1 MSAIVEAPVGT
12 KRAAIYCRV
21 STTGQREDGT
31 SLDTQSAACQA
42 QAERLGYVVSPEL
55 IFSEDWPGTTLDR
68 PRLDDIRRLAR
79 EGAFSAVIC
88 YATDRLSR
96 DPIQLAILAQEL
108 EQRGCKLELVT
119 EP

>member
-42 QAERLGYVVSPEL
+42 QAERLGYVVSPEM
-55 IFSEDWPGTTLDR
+55 IFSEDWPGTTLAR
-68 PRLDDIRRLAR
+68 PPLDAIRRLAR
-79 EGAFSAVIC
+79 AGALSAVIG
-88 YATDRLSR
+88 YATDRLR
-96 DPIQLAILAQEL
+96 RPPLTLA
-108 EQRGCKLELVT
+108 
-119 EP
+119 